1 MNTQHILEALW
12 NIDVC
17 THKPNTVT
25 DHALSEKTLL
35 LRKRLADTLTDQQK
49 EFLEEYEATCDELC
63 FESEKNVFSKGF
75 RLGAKIILAIF
86 DD

>member
-1 MNTQHILEALW
+1 MKLNGILETLQSEDIRT
-12 NIDVC
+12 N
-17 THKPNTVT
+17 KQNTVT

-49 EFLEEYEATCDELC
+49 EFLEEYEATCDELR